1 MIVINA
7 EGSKDVRRLKKL
19 ADSLDAADIPD
30 LNDLQQMAPTR
41 KQGKVSVST
50 LPGATISAATR
61 EALMALESTDIV
73 LGAEYEAE

>member
-7 EGSKDVRRLKKL
+7 EGSRDVRRLKKL

-30 LNDLQQMAPTR
+30 MSDLKQLTPTR

-50 LPGATISAATR
+50 LPGATISEATR
-61 EALMALESTDIV
+61 EALMALEPTDLV
-73 LGAEYEAE
+73 LGAEYEAD